1 MDAPQTSHPYSGP
14 QQRLPLPEFIAMLA
28 FLFATIAF
36 SIDAMLPALPQIATA
51 LTPDNVNRAQ
61 LILTAF
67 VAGMGLGT
75 LFAGPISDA
84 IGRKRAITIGFVIY
98 AAAAVAAIFAN
109 SLEFLL
115 IARFVQGLGA
125 AGPRIVGLA
134 LVRDLYDG
142 REMARIT
149 SLVMMIFIIVPALAP
164 SLGQAI
170 IWFSGWHG
178 VFVAFLFFALV
189 GGLWLNLRQAETLP
203 PERRR
208 PLSLTSLSSAA
219 REVLSNRQVMLAT
232 VIMTLGFGQMFA
244 LLSSAQ
250 QLFGETYGR
259 GDSFP
264 LWFAAMALLSGAGT
278 VLNAVYVVKLG
289 MRRIAKWAYIMQ
301 TCVSAVMLVLVA
313 GDLLP
318 PALQFPVF
326 FFWAVSV
333 FFMAGVTFGN
343 LNALALQHMGH
354 IAGMAASIVAAIST
368 ILATVIAAPI
378 GLLYNGTAIPIIIAT
393 LICSGLA
400 WFLMTKL
407 KD

>member
-1 MDAPQTSHPYSGP
+1 MSDLQPVK
-14 QQRLPLPEFIAMLA
+14 RLPLPEFITMLA

-36 SIDAMLPALPQIATA
+36 SIDAMLPALPDIAQA

-61 LILTAF
+61 LILTSF
-67 VAGMGLGT
+67 IAGMGVGT

-84 IGRKRAITIGFVIY
+84 IGRKPAITIGFAIY
-98 AAAAVAAIFAN
+98 AVAAIAAMFAN

-115 IARFVQGLGA
+115 LARFVQGLGA
-125 AGPRIVGLA
+125 SGPRIVALA

-149 SLVMMIFIIVPALAP
+149 SFVMMIFIIVPALAP
-164 SLGQAI
+164 SLGQVI
-170 IWFSGWHG
+170 IWVAGWHG
-178 VFVAFLFFALV
+178 VFGAFLVFALI
-189 GGLWLNLRQAETLP
+189 GTLWLNLRQAETLP
-203 PERRR
+203 PQRRR
-208 PLSLTSLSSAA
+208 PLQTHTLINAA

-232 VIMTLGFGQMFA
+232 IILTLGFGQMFA

-250 QLFGETYGR
+250 QLFGEAYGL

-264 LWFAAMALLSGAGT
+264 IWFAGMALLSGSGT
-278 VLNAVYVVKLG
+278 VLNAIFVVKLG

-301 TCVSAVMLVLVA
+301 TCVSAVMLALFLTNA
-313 GDLLP
+313 LP
-318 PALQFPVF
+318 SALEFPAF

-354 IAGMAASIVAAIST
+354 IAGMAASIIAAVST
-368 ILATVIAAPI
+368 ILATLIAGPVAS
-378 GLLYNGTAIPIIIAT
+378 LYNGTALPMIVAT

-400 WFLMTKL
+400 WFLMGKL
-407 KD
+407 ED

>member
-1 MDAPQTSHPYSGP
+1 MIPSQSFRQVPLR
-14 QQRLPLPEFIAMLA
+14 RLPMPEFIAMLA

-36 SIDAMLPALPQIATA
+36 SIDAMLPALPEIAEQ

-67 VAGMGLGT
+67 VAGMGVGT

-84 IGRKRAITIGFVIY
+84 IGRKPAITLGFAIY
-98 AAAAVAAIFAN
+98 LTATVAAIFAR
-109 SLEFLL
+109 SIEMLL

-134 LVRDLYDG
+134 LVRDLYEG

-149 SLVMMIFIIVPALAP
+149 SFVMMVFILIPAMAP
-164 SLGQAI
+164 SIGTGM
-170 IWFSGWHG
+170 IWLAGWHG
-178 VFVAFLFFALV
+178 VFIGFLVFALI
-189 GGLWLNLRQAETLP
+189 GCIWLNIRQAETLP

-208 PLSLTSLSSAA
+208 PLRIRPLTEAA
-219 REVLSNRQVMLAT
+219 REVLTNRHVMLCT
-232 VIMTLGFGQMFA
+232 LVLTLGFGQMFG

-250 QLFGETYGR
+250 QLFGETYGK
-259 GDSFP
+259 GAAFP
-264 LWFAAMALLSGAGT
+264 AWFAAMALLSGTGT
-278 VLNAVYVVKLG
+278 VLNATFVTRFG

-301 TCVSAVMLVLVA
+301 TCVSAVMLILVW

-318 PALQFPVF
+318 QGLRFPAF
-326 FFWAVSV
+326 FIWCVSV

-343 LNALALQHMGH
+343 LNALALQYMGH

-368 ILATVIAAPI
+368 VLATLIAAPV
-378 GLLYNGTAIPIIIAT
+378 GLLYDGTALPAIIGT
-393 LICSGLA
+393 LICSGIA
-400 WFLMTKL
+400 WMLMRFLS
-407 KD
+407 D